1 MYWHWCEER
10 CWKGRCDFAPAF
22 FICPLAGQAGVPS
35 NDISIV
41 SNNAGRVTRVQTGRP
56 GRKSTF
62 LQRAGWIRLDD
73 TLDPYSLSRSRKSAT
88 GTGIGAL
95 SVGTGTLDVSGVR
108 RDGEVEIGWREQ
120 GIPVVEPPASS
131 DGLWHQISPSG
142 SLAV

>member
-1 MYWHWCEER
+1 MKSDVGKVGAISPR
-10 CWKGRCDFAPAF
+10 PFLFARW
-22 FICPLAGQAGVPS
+22 
-35 NDISIV
+35 
-41 SNNAGRVTRVQTGRP
+41 AGRQAFHLTTSVSLPTTLAASPGFKLGRP

-120 GIPVVEPPASS
+120 GSPVVEPPASS
-131 DGLWHQISPSG
+131 DGLWQISPSG